1 MDDLKNIFKGVIL
14 GVSNIIPVV
23 SAGTMAVILGIYNKI
38 IDSVSG
44 VLRNFKENFR
54 FLFFIGIG
62 ILGGIIFFSNILE
75 EFLKK
80 YPWQMN
86 YLFMGL
92 IAGSIGILFKT
103 AISYNPKKSYY
114 IYFII
119 TLLILVIMR
128 FISPPIDSKII
139 VSLNFKNIIFL
150 MLSGFV
156 ASSAMI
162 LPGVSGSFV
171 LVLFGMYNSIIS
183 AISNFN
189 IIVLIPFGI
198 GVILGLIIMIKIIG
212 YLLKNFKAQT
222 YMGIVGLVVGSIFS
236 IFPGFEFSILGISCI
251 VVFLI
256 GFLISFCICKINVK
270 NVKQD

>member
-14 GVSNIIPVV
+14 GVSNIIPGV

-38 IDSVSG
+38 IDSISE

-54 FLFFIGIG
+54 FLFFFIGIG
-62 ILGGIIFFSNILE
+62 ILGGIIIFSNILE

-114 IYFII
+114 GYFIV

-128 FISPPIDSKII
+128 FINSPIDAKII

-256 GFLISFCICKINVK
+256 GF
-270 NVKQD
+270 

>member
-14 GVSNIIPVV
+14 GVSNIIPGV

-62 ILGGIIFFSNILE
+62 ILGGIIFFRNILE

-114 IYFII
+114 ICFVI